1 MTEQLFTNEVVNDLF
16 AGSLPVAE
24 VPATL
29 DGVAL
34 VVHAARQAATEN
46 ELQGIAALMQRFA
59 AEVVADNASITPLP
73 TTRSPHMIA
82 TRITR
87 RAAAIV
93 AVTLL
98 AAGTAAAAAGG
109 ALPSAFSAQDAEL
122 VEDIP
127 TTAEEPT
134 TTAET
139 TTTIG
144 EDDGVVIEDDVDVA
158 PVLPLDESTTTLHD
172 PETADHFGKC
182 TAWTNGTAKKITNP
196 SFAELQV
203 AADAGTVSVDEYC
216 EATLAAKAAEKA
228 DRKAD
233 KESDGDEA
241 DDDDEADEADDDES
255 DDDDDAEKV
264 SKDKGKGSNG
274 ASRGKGHS
282 KND

>member
-46 ELQGIAALMQRFA
+46 ELNGIAALMQRFA
-59 AEVVADNASITPLP
+59 AEVVADTAITEPVP

-109 ALPSAFSAQDAEL
+109 ALPAAFSAQDTEL

-127 TTAEEPT
+127 TTVEEPT

-139 TTTIG
+139 STTIG
-144 EDDGVVIEDDVDVA
+144 NDDGVVNEDDVDVA

-196 SFAELQV
+196 AFAELQV

-233 KESDGDEA
+233 ETDGDEV
-241 DDDDEADEADDDES
+241 DDDDADEDDVDDDES
-255 DDDDDAEKV
+255 EDEDDAA
-264 SKDKGKGSNG
+264 SKSKTKGGNNGASKGKG
-274 ASRGKGHS
+274 RGKNG
-282 KND
+282 